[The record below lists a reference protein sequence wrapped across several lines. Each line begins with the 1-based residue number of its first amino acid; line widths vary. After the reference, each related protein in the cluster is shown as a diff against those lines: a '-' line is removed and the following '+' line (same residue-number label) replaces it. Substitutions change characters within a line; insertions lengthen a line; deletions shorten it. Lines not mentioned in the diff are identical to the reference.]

1 MSRYGVILADPPWAY
16 RNGGCR
22 GCAAG
27 QYPVMTDAEICALPV
42 VDIAAPDCVL
52 LLWTT
57 WPKLAE
63 GLAVMAAWGFKYVTG
78 FPWIKVTDVH
88 RTLWG
93 DIAVSV
99 PFGVGFWARGTSE
112 PLLIGRRG
120 QAKAPGRDF
129 VGLLCPNVRHSR
141 KPENVYEYA
150 EALPGPYVEL
160 FARRARDGWDVWGNE
175 VEGTD
180 LFAAPAQEQA
190 E

>member
-1 MSRYGVILADPPWAY
+1 MSRYGVILADPPWSY
-16 RNGGCR
+16 RNAGCR
-22 GCAAG
+22 GCASD
-27 QYPVMTDAEICALPV
+27 QYPVMADGDICSLPV
-42 VDIAAPDCVL
+42 ATIAAADCVL
-52 LLWTT
+52 LLWAT

-63 GLAVMAAWGFKYVTG
+63 ALAVVNAWGFCYVTG
-78 FPWIKVTDVH
+78 FPWVKVTDVH

-93 DIAVSV
+93 DVSVSV

-120 QAKAPGRDF
+120 QAKAPDRDF

-160 FARRARDGWDVWGNE
+160 FARRPRDGWDVWGNE

-180 LFAAPAQEQA
+180 LFAAA
-190 E
+190 EGGAE